1 MKLKLFLIIALF
13 HCLKISG
20 QSIDASNFT
29 PTTDE
34 LRGKLL
40 FVTECHEVKTNLPEY
55 FEIIKTITLNFKET
69 DTLNIIIE
77 APFTI
82 CYFTNKYLHNEGRL
96 LIDSVLRNDPFKIEF
111 YFNLRKL
118 KKNIRFIGTD
128 FEYDHGSAGGRLE
141 AYKMYFDELKNIL
154 EKNKIDLSVI
164 KSFIYGIRVQGLD
177 EADVF
182 TFKKYIQKLA
192 INQPDSALKLKLK
205 EANFVLS
212 ALHVND
218 KLEVRDKATYSRLV
232 DLLNSG
238 INTATNFNLLIYGA
252 EHANPYLEKSLFNK
266 LNFAED
272 SPFKNN
278 VKLFANIYIQ
288 CLSSGSYNDRSLVL
302 ETVGI
307 YPNQK
312 EDTEL
317 ISLLTKHF
325 NNETEGSCKIY
336 KNNLISPLKGFQ
348 DVLYWGIHYKVK

>member
-1 MKLKLFLIIALF
+1 MKLKLVLIIALF

-29 PTTDE
+29 PATDE

-55 FEIIKTITLNFKET
+55 FEIIKSITFNFKET

-77 APFTI
+77 APFTVS
-82 CYFTNKYLHNEGRL
+82 YFINKYFHNEGRT

-118 KKNIRFIGTD
+118 KKNIRFIATD
-128 FEYDHGSAGGRLE
+128 FEYDHGATGGRLE
-141 AYKMYFDELKNIL
+141 AYKMYFEELKNIL
-154 EKNKIDLSVI
+154 EKNKIDLSVV
-164 KSFIYGIRVQGLD
+164 KSFIYGIRVQGVD

-192 INQPDSALKLKLK
+192 INQPDSVLKLKLK

-212 ALHVND
+212 ALHLND

-232 DLLNSG
+232 DLLKSG

-266 LNFAED
+266 LNIAED
-272 SPFKNN
+272 SPFKSN
-278 VKLFANIYIQ
+278 VKLFANIYIE
-288 CLSSGSYNDRSLVL
+288 CLSYGSYNQRSLVQ
-302 ETVGI
+302 ETVGL

-312 EDTEL
+312 EDKEL
-317 ISLLTKHF
+317 ITLLS
-325 NNETEGSCKIY
+325 NNFKNESEGSCKIF
-336 KNNLISPLKGFQ
+336 KNNLSSPLKGFQ